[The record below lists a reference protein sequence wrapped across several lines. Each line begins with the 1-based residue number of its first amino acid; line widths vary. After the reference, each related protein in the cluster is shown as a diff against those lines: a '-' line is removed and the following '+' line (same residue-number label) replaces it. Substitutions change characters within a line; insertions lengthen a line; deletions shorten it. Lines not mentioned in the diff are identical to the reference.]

1 MKTIKIP
8 AALKELDNVRAF
20 ADEVLT
26 DTVASEED
34 RMAIE
39 LAIEEVFV
47 NIVKYSHL
55 PETAAVMV
63 SYEYDAL
70 KKAVVIQFEDEGHPF
85 NPLEVRE
92 PDVTAEL
99 SERAPGGL
107 GIYMLRKLMD
117 YVEYEYVE
125 DTNKL
130 LICKKLTG

>member
-55 PETAAVMV
+55 PETAVVMV

>member
-130 LICKKLTG
+130 LICKKLKG